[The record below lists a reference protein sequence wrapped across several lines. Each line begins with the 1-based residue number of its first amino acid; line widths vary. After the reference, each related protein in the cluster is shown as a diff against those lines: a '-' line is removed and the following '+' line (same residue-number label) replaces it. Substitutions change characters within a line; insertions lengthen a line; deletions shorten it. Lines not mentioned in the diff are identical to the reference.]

1 MKGAFMKKR
10 ICAMALTLALAAGG
24 LSLASDL
31 KMADGHILPLGNEM
45 TIREADK
52 SYVGKELQKEW
63 NQEKVEKEI
72 LPAVRRMGLFGKG
85 DTVHEKMMA
94 EQLGKLFA
102 AGRFSQLQ
110 METKNAF
117 HQAAVV
123 SVKLEE
129 KDIAGWN
136 EIIRAM
142 EKAHP
147 KKIDILG
154 ENRTLNLET
163 IRESMKKED
172 SNNRFV
178 YKKDGQTEFVYGS
191 MFLFVEQYGVE
202 APFYVFFIASAD
214 KGQLGATA
222 IYTNQA
228 TGRIMEPVL
237 VKGAEG
243 LR

>member
-1 MKGAFMKKR
+1 MKKR
-10 ICAMALTLALAAGG
+10 ICALALTLALAAGG

-31 KMADGHILPLGNEM
+31 KMADGHILPLGNEV
-45 TIREADK
+45 TLREADQ

-63 NQEKVEKEI
+63 NREKVEKEI

-85 DTVHEKMMA
+85 DALHEKMMA

-110 METKNAF
+110 METKEAF
-117 HQAAVV
+117 HQAVV
-123 SVKLEE
+123 MSVKLEE

-147 KKIDILG
+147 GKIDILG

-172 SNNRFV
+172 GHDRFV
-178 YKKDGQTEFVYGS
+178 YKKRRTDRIYLWKYISFCRTIRCGNA
-191 MFLFVEQYGVE
+191 FLCLFHRV
-202 APFYVFFIASAD
+202 S
-214 KGQLGATA
+214 
-222 IYTNQA
+222 
-228 TGRIMEPVL
+228 R
-237 VKGAEG
+237 
-243 LR
+243 

>member
-1 MKGAFMKKR
+1 MKKR
-10 ICAMALTLALAAGG
+10 ICVMALTLALAAGG

-31 KMADGHILPLGNEM
+31 KLADGPILPLGNEM
-45 TIREADK
+45 TLREADK

-63 NQEKVEKEI
+63 NQEKAEKEI
-72 LPAVRRMGLFGKG
+72 LPAVKRMGLFGKG

-110 METKNAF
+110 METKDAF

-123 SVKLEE
+123 SVKLEK

-147 KKIDILG
+147 EKIDILG
-154 ENRTLNLET
+154 EKPSGKAGKKKTVTIVSSIKKMDRLSLFMEACFFLWNSTGWKRLFMSFSSRQQIKGNLEPLPFIP
-163 IRESMKKED
+163 IR
-172 SNNRFV
+172 
-178 YKKDGQTEFVYGS
+178 
-191 MFLFVEQYGVE
+191 
-202 APFYVFFIASAD
+202 P
-214 KGQLGATA
+214 
-222 IYTNQA
+222 QA
-228 TGRIMEPVL
+228 
-237 VKGAEG
+237 G
-243 LR
+243 L

>member
-1 MKGAFMKKR
+1 
-10 ICAMALTLALAAGG
+10 
-24 LSLASDL
+24 
-31 KMADGHILPLGNEM
+31 
-45 TIREADK
+45 
-52 SYVGKELQKEW
+52 
-63 NQEKVEKEI
+63 
-72 LPAVRRMGLFGKG
+72 
-85 DTVHEKMMA
+85 
-94 EQLGKLFA
+94 
-102 AGRFSQLQ
+102 
-110 METKNAF
+110 
-117 HQAAVV
+117 
-123 SVKLEE
+123 
-129 KDIAGWN
+129 
-136 EIIRAM
+136 M

-147 KKIDILG
+147 EKIDILG

-172 SNNRFV
+172 GNNRFV

-228 TGRIMEPVL
+228 TGRIIEPVL

>member
-1 MKGAFMKKR
+1 MKKC

-45 TIREADK
+45 TLREADK

-63 NQEKVEKEI
+63 NREKAEKEI

-110 METKNAF
+110 METKEAF
-117 HQAAVV
+117 HQAVV
-123 SVKLEE
+123 MSVKLEE

-147 KKIDILG
+147 EKIDILG
-154 ENRTLNLET
+154 ENQTLNLET

-178 YKKDGQTEFVYGS
+178 YKKDGQTEFVSFCGTVRGGS
-191 MFLFVEQYGVE
+191 AFLCLFHRV
-202 APFYVFFIASAD
+202 S
-214 KGQLGATA
+214 
-222 IYTNQA
+222 
-228 TGRIMEPVL
+228 R
-237 VKGAEG
+237 
-243 LR
+243 

>member
-1 MKGAFMKKR
+1 MKKR

-147 KKIDILG
+147 EKIDILG
-154 ENRTLNLET
+154 ENRTFNLET

-202 APFYVFFIASAD
+202 APFMSFSSRQQIKDNLEPLPFIP
-214 KGQLGATA
+214 
-222 IYTNQA
+222 IRPQA
-228 TGRIMEPVL
+228 GSWSL
-237 VKGAEG
+237 F
-243 LR
+243 

>member
-63 NQEKVEKEI
+63 NREKAEKEI

-85 DTVHEKMMA
+85 DALHEKMMA

-110 METKNAF
+110 METKDAF

-147 KKIDILG
+147 EKIDILG

-163 IRESMKKED
+163 IRESMK
-172 SNNRFV
+172 
-178 YKKDGQTEFVYGS
+178 
-191 MFLFVEQYGVE
+191 
-202 APFYVFFIASAD
+202 
-214 KGQLGATA
+214 
-222 IYTNQA
+222 
-228 TGRIMEPVL
+228 
-237 VKGAEG
+237 
-243 LR
+243 

>member
-1 MKGAFMKKR
+1 MKKC

-63 NQEKVEKEI
+63 NREKAEKEI

-110 METKNAF
+110 METKDAF

-123 SVKLEE
+123 SVNLEE

-147 KKIDILG
+147 EKIDILG

-172 SNNRFV
+172 GHDRFV

-202 APFYVFFIASAD
+202 APFMSFSSRQQIKGNLEPLPFIP
-214 KGQLGATA
+214 
-222 IYTNQA
+222 IRPQA
-228 TGRIMEPVL
+228 
-237 VKGAEG
+237 G
-243 LR
+243 L

>member
-1 MKGAFMKKR
+1 MKKR
-10 ICAMALTLALAAGG
+10 ICAIALTLALAAGG

-52 SYVGKELQKEW
+52 SYVGKELQKGW
-63 NQEKVEKEI
+63 NREKAEKEI
-72 LPAVRRMGLFGKG
+72 LPAVKRMGLFGKG

-110 METKNAF
+110 METKDAF

-147 KKIDILG
+147 GKIDILG
-154 ENRTLNLET
+154 ENRTFNLET
-163 IRESMKKED
+163 IRESMKKKTATIV
-172 SNNRFV
+172 SSI
-178 YKKDGQTEFVYGS
+178 KKTDRPSLFMEACF
-191 MFLFVEQYGVE
+191 FLWNSTGWKRLFMSFSSRQQIKGNLEPL
-202 APFYVFFIASAD
+202 PFIPIRPQV
-214 KGQLGATA
+214 
-222 IYTNQA
+222 
-228 TGRIMEPVL
+228 
-237 VKGAEG
+237 G
-243 LR
+243 L

>member
-1 MKGAFMKKR
+1 MKKC
-10 ICAMALTLALAAGG
+10 ICAMVLTLALAAGG
-24 LSLASDL
+24 LSLASGL

-72 LPAVRRMGLFGKG
+72 LPAVKRMGLFGKG

-110 METKNAF
+110 METKDAF

-142 EKAHP
+142 EKVHP
-147 KKIDILG
+147 EKIDILG
-154 ENRTLNLET
+154 ENQTLNLET

-178 YKKDGQTEFVYGS
+178 YKKMGRPSLFMEACFFLWNSTGWKRLFMSFSSRRQIKDNLVPLPFIPIRPQAGS
-191 MFLFVEQYGVE
+191 WSLF
-202 APFYVFFIASAD
+202 
-214 KGQLGATA
+214 
-222 IYTNQA
+222 
-228 TGRIMEPVL
+228 
-237 VKGAEG
+237 
-243 LR
+243 

>member
-1 MKGAFMKKR
+1 MKKR
-10 ICAMALTLALAAGG
+10 ICAMALTLALAVGG

-45 TIREADK
+45 TLREADK

-63 NQEKVEKEI
+63 NREKVEKEI

-110 METKNAF
+110 MEMKDAF

-142 EKAHP
+142 E
-147 KKIDILG
+147 
-154 ENRTLNLET
+154 
-163 IRESMKKED
+163 
-172 SNNRFV
+172 
-178 YKKDGQTEFVYGS
+178 KDGQTEFVYGS

-228 TGRIMEPVL
+228 TGRIIEPVL

>member
-1 MKGAFMKKR
+1 MKKR

-72 LPAVRRMGLFGKG
+72 LPAVKRMGLFGKG

-102 AGRFSQLQ
+102 
-110 METKNAF
+110 
-117 HQAAVV
+117 
-123 SVKLEE
+123 VKLEK

-147 KKIDILG
+147 EKIDILG

-228 TGRIMEPVL
+228 TGRIIEPVL

>member
-1 MKGAFMKKR
+1 MKKC

-45 TIREADK
+45 TLREADK

-72 LPAVRRMGLFGKG
+72 LPAVKRMGLFGKG
-85 DTVHEKMMA
+85 DALHEKMMA
-94 EQLGKLFA
+94 KQLGRLFEA
-102 AGRFSQLQ
+102 TRFSQLQ
-110 METKNAF
+110 METKEAF
-117 HQAAVV
+117 HQAVV
-123 SVKLEE
+123 MSVKLEE

-147 KKIDILG
+147 GKIDILG

-172 SNNRFV
+172 GHDRFV
-178 YKKDGQTEFVYGS
+178 YKKDGQTEFIYGS
-191 MFLFVEQYGVE
+191 IFLFAEQYGVE
-202 APFYVFFIASAD
+202 TPFYVFFIAAAD
-214 KGQLGATA
+214 KGQFGVTA

>member
-1 MKGAFMKKR
+1 
-10 ICAMALTLALAAGG
+10 
-24 LSLASDL
+24 
-31 KMADGHILPLGNEM
+31 
-45 TIREADK
+45 
-52 SYVGKELQKEW
+52 
-63 NQEKVEKEI
+63 
-72 LPAVRRMGLFGKG
+72 
-85 DTVHEKMMA
+85 MMA

-110 METKNAF
+110 MKTKDAF

-147 KKIDILG
+147 EKIDILG

-172 SNNRFV
+172 GNNRFA

-191 MFLFVEQYGVE
+191 MFLLWNSTGWKRLFMSFSSRQQIKGNLEPL
-202 APFYVFFIASAD
+202 PFIP
-214 KGQLGATA
+214 
-222 IYTNQA
+222 IRPQA
-228 TGRIMEPVL
+228 
-237 VKGAEG
+237 G
-243 LR
+243 L

>member
-1 MKGAFMKKR
+1 MKKC

-72 LPAVRRMGLFGKG
+72 LPAVKRMGLFGKG

-110 METKNAF
+110 METKDAF

-123 SVKLEE
+123 SVKLEK

-147 KKIDILG
+147 EKIDILG

-163 IRESMKKED
+163 IRESMKKKTVTIV
-172 SNNRFV
+172 SSI
-178 YKKDGQTEFVYGS
+178 KKMDRLSLFMEACF
-191 MFLFVEQYGVE
+191 FLWNSTGWKRLFMSFSSRQQIKGNLEPL
-202 APFYVFFIASAD
+202 PFIP
-214 KGQLGATA
+214 
-222 IYTNQA
+222 IRPQA
-228 TGRIMEPVL
+228 
-237 VKGAEG
+237 G
-243 LR
+243 L

>member
-1 MKGAFMKKR
+1 
-10 ICAMALTLALAAGG
+10 MALTLALAAGG

-147 KKIDILG
+147 EKIDILG
-154 ENRTLNLET
+154 ENRTFNLET

-191 MFLFVEQYGVE
+191 MFLLWNSTGWKRLFMSFSSRQQIKDNLEPL
-202 APFYVFFIASAD
+202 PFIP
-214 KGQLGATA
+214 
-222 IYTNQA
+222 IRPQA
-228 TGRIMEPVL
+228 GSWSL
-237 VKGAEG
+237 F
-243 LR
+243 

>member
-1 MKGAFMKKR
+1 MKKH
-10 ICAMALTLALAAGG
+10 ICALALTLALAAGG

-45 TIREADK
+45 TLREADK

-63 NQEKVEKEI
+63 NRGKAEKEI
-72 LPAVRRMGLFGKG
+72 LPAVKRMGLFGRG

-94 EQLGKLFA
+94 EQLGKLFT

-110 METKNAF
+110 METKDAF

-142 EKAHP
+142 ERAHP
-147 KKIDILG
+147 GKIDILG

-172 SNNRFV
+172 GHDRFV
-178 YKKDGQTEFVYGS
+178 YKKDGQTEFIYGS
-191 MFLFVEQYGVE
+191 IFPVFLQNNTVWKRLFMFSSSQRRIKDNLALLPFIRIRPQAGSWSLF
-202 APFYVFFIASAD
+202 
-214 KGQLGATA
+214 
-222 IYTNQA
+222 
-228 TGRIMEPVL
+228 
-237 VKGAEG
+237 
-243 LR
+243 

>member
-1 MKGAFMKKR
+1 MKNDGR
-10 ICAMALTLALAAGG
+10 AAR
-24 LSLASDL
+24 
-31 KMADGHILPLGNEM
+31 K
-45 TIREADK
+45 T
-52 SYVGKELQKEW
+52 
-63 NQEKVEKEI
+63 
-72 LPAVRRMGLFGKG
+72 
-85 DTVHEKMMA
+85 
-94 EQLGKLFA
+94 FA

-110 METKNAF
+110 METKDAF

-123 SVKLEE
+123 SVNLEE

-147 KKIDILG
+147 GKIDILG
-154 ENRTLNLET
+154 ENQTLNLET
-163 IRESMKKED
+163 IRESMKKKTVTIV
-172 SNNRFV
+172 SSI
-178 YKKDGQTEFVYGS
+178 KDGQTEFVYGS

-228 TGRIMEPVL
+228 TGRIIEPVL

>member
-1 MKGAFMKKR
+1 
-10 ICAMALTLALAAGG
+10 MALTLALAAGG

-31 KMADGHILPLGNEM
+31 KLADGHILPLGNEM

-110 METKNAF
+110 METRDAF

-147 KKIDILG
+147 EKIDILV
-154 ENRTLNLET
+154 ENRTLNLSL
-163 IRESMKKED
+163 IH
-172 SNNRFV
+172 
-178 YKKDGQTEFVYGS
+178 
-191 MFLFVEQYGVE
+191 
-202 APFYVFFIASAD
+202 I
-214 KGQLGATA
+214 
-222 IYTNQA
+222 
-228 TGRIMEPVL
+228 
-237 VKGAEG
+237 
-243 LR
+243 

>member
-1 MKGAFMKKR
+1 MRRFVRAFR
-10 ICAMALTLALAAGG
+10 SFSLSFALF
-24 LSLASDL
+24 SLKL
-31 KMADGHILPLGNEM
+31 ADGHILPLGNEM
-45 TIREADK
+45 TLREADK

-63 NQEKVEKEI
+63 NQEKAEKEI
-72 LPAVRRMGLFGKG
+72 LPAVKRMGLFGKG

-110 METKNAF
+110 METKDAF

-191 MFLFVEQYGVE
+191 MFLLWNSTGWKRLFMSFSSRQQIKGNLEPL
-202 APFYVFFIASAD
+202 PFIP
-214 KGQLGATA
+214 
-222 IYTNQA
+222 IRPQA
-228 TGRIMEPVL
+228 
-237 VKGAEG
+237 G
-243 LR
+243 L

>member
-1 MKGAFMKKR
+1 MKKR

-147 KKIDILG
+147 EKIDILG
-154 ENRTLNLET
+154 ENRTFNLET

-202 APFYVFFIASAD
+202 AAQISVNLNSA
-214 KGQLGATA
+214 T
-222 IYTNQA
+222 
-228 TGRIMEPVL
+228 R
-237 VKGAEG
+237 
-243 LR
+243 LRPDTRKISVHVSAVCAA

>member
-1 MKGAFMKKR
+1 MKKR

-72 LPAVRRMGLFGKG
+72 LPAVKRMGLFGKG

-110 METKNAF
+110 MEMKDAF

-136 EIIRAM
+136 GIIRAM

-147 KKIDILG
+147 EKIDILG

-163 IRESMKKED
+163 IRESMKKKTVTIV
-172 SNNRFV
+172 SSI
-178 YKKDGQTEFVYGS
+178 KKMDRLSLFMEACF
-191 MFLFVEQYGVE
+191 FLWNSTGWKRLFMSFSSRQQIKGNLEPL
-202 APFYVFFIASAD
+202 PFIP
-214 KGQLGATA
+214 
-222 IYTNQA
+222 IRPQA
-228 TGRIMEPVL
+228 
-237 VKGAEG
+237 G
-243 LR
+243 L

>member
-1 MKGAFMKKR
+1 
-10 ICAMALTLALAAGG
+10 MALTLALAAGG

-45 TIREADK
+45 TLREADK

-63 NQEKVEKEI
+63 NQEKAEKEI
-72 LPAVRRMGLFGKG
+72 LPAVKRMGLFGKG

-110 METKNAF
+110 METKDAF

-147 KKIDILG
+147 EKIDILG

-178 YKKDGQTEFVYGS
+178 YKKDGQTEFIYGS
-191 MFLFVEQYGVE
+191 MFLWNSTGWRRLFMSFSSRQQIKVNLEPL
-202 APFYVFFIASAD
+202 PFIP
-214 KGQLGATA
+214 
-222 IYTNQA
+222 IRPQA
-228 TGRIMEPVL
+228 
-237 VKGAEG
+237 G
-243 LR
+243 L